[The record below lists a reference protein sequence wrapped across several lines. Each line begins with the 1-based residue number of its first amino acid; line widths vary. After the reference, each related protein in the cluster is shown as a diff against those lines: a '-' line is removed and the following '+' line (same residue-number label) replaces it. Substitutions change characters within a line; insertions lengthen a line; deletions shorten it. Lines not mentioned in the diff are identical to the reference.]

1 MNRRRPSRGSIY
13 ITVLGAAML
22 VTLIGLSAM
31 LVIQLQNRAAAGVN
45 DAAEA
50 RLYARSAL
58 EMGMY
63 WIQSDPFWRTHKG
76 NGAWA
81 TNVPIGGGTFSLEAS
96 DPVDSSIQTGVSDP
110 VVLTGTGVKGQSRYR
125 MQVKVETAQALG
137 NCLEVS
143 MHAGN
148 NLTVDAATLN
158 SDQIVSANHDTNGI
172 NGAQI
177 YADTEAVNNIKG
189 GTYNKAINAG
199 ITARTMPDPA
209 TVLNY
214 YTTNGTPI
222 AYTDLRLWGQ
232 TEILVNT
239 SFETVTSP
247 WYASGACTLGRSLV
261 YRKDGVYSLRV
272 SGRGSS
278 TAVAA
283 QDLDTSKI
291 LNGNHYYVKLP
302 TLVQAVATGCVA
314 LTIVSTGSGTQ
325 TFTTPATPCPTN
337 TWVDL
342 AGTLTPTWTGQLTK
356 ATVSVSVNSSAE
368 YHMDA
373 VTFYDCTYPADAY
386 VMDRALLSPAVNP
399 FGSGQTNPKGI
410 YVIDNAAGNKIIIA
424 NSRIAGTLVLQNFNT
439 ASSIQGSVAWEPAVP
454 NYPAL
459 LTDAAIP
466 IGLSSAALSEAT
478 MNANFNPTGTP
489 YPYVGGL
496 QNANTTDAY
505 PSLIKGI
512 IYSTQ
517 NVQIQGQT
525 SVEGTVVAKHD
536 ITVSGTAVNL
546 KYNSTWLNNPPPGFD
561 LGTTMK
567 MQVTAGS
574 WKRVVP

>member
-1 MNRRRPSRGSIY
+1 MKRHRPSRGSIY

-31 LVIQLQNRAAAGVN
+31 LVIQLQDRAAAGVN
-45 DAAEA
+45 DSAEA
-50 RLYARSAL
+50 RLYARAGL

-63 WIQSDPFWRTHKG
+63 WIRADPFWRTHKG
-76 NGAWA
+76 NGVWA
-81 TNVPIGGGTFSLEAS
+81 TDVPIGGGTFSLEAS
-96 DPVDSSIQTGVSDP
+96 DPVDGSIQTGVSDP
-110 VVLTGTGVKGQSRYR
+110 VVLTSTGVKGQARYR
-125 MQVKVETAQALG
+125 MQVKVETAQAMG

-148 NLTVDAATLN
+148 DLIIDGATLN
-158 SDQIVSANHDTNGI
+158 SDQIISANHDTNGQ

-177 YADTEAVNNIKG
+177 YADVEAVNNIKG
-189 GTYNKAINAG
+189 GTYNKAIRTG
-199 ITARTMPDPA
+199 ITARTMPNTA
-209 TVLNY
+209 TVLSY
-214 YTTNGTPI
+214 YLANGTPI

-239 SFETVTSP
+239 SFETVTGP
-247 WYASGACTLGRSLV
+247 WYAVGDCTLGRSSA

>member
-45 DAAEA
+45 NAAEA

-63 WIQSDPFWRTHKG
+63 WIRSDPFWRTHKG

-96 DPVDSSIQTGVSDP
+96 DPVDGNIQTGASDP
-110 VVLTGTGVKGQSRYR
+110 VVLTGTGVKGTARYR

-137 NCLEVS
+137 YCREVS

-158 SDQIVSANHDTNGI
+158 SDQIVSANHDTNGK
-172 NGAQI
+172 NGAQV
-177 YADTEAVNNIKG
+177 YADAEAVNNILG
-189 GTYNKAINAG
+189 GTYNKATHAG

-214 YTTNGTPI
+214 YVTNGTTI

-232 TEILVNT
+232 TEIMVNT

-247 WYASGACTLGRSLV
+247 WYASGDCTLGRSSV

-291 LNGNHYYVKLP
+291 LNGNSYYVKLP
-302 TLVQAVATGCVA
+302 TLVQTASTGCVV

-325 TFTTPATPCPTN
+325 TFTTPATPCPIN

-342 AGTLTPTWTGQLTK
+342 TGTLTPTWTGQLTK
-356 ATVSVSVNSSAE
+356 ATVSVSLNSNAE

-373 VTFYDCTYPADAY
+373 VTCYDCTYPADTY
-386 VMDRALLSPAVNP
+386 VMDRKILSPAVNP
-399 FGSGQTNPKGI
+399 FGSGQTNPNGI
-410 YVIDNAAGNKIIIA
+410 YVLDGGGKKIIIA
-424 NSRIAGTLVLQNFNT
+424 NSRIAGTLVLQNFNS
-439 ASSIQGSVAWEPAVP
+439 ASSIQGSVSWEPAVP

-478 MNANFNPTGTP
+478 MNTNFNPVGTP

-496 QNANTTDAY
+496 QNATTTDAY
-505 PSLIKGI
+505 PSLIKGLV
-512 IYSTQ
+512 YSQQ
-517 NVQIQGQT
+517 NVQLQGQT
-525 SVEGTVVAKHD
+525 SVEGTVIANSD
-536 ITVSGTAVNL
+536 ITVQSGTVNL

-561 LGTTMK
+561 QGTTKK
-567 MQVTAGS
+567 MQIVAGS